1 MKLALKA
8 LPPCPTRVMVTRGL
22 AAKADK
28 EPKHKPASRSRVLQ
42 NLWPIKNHF
51 SNEMM
56 NSRYRQAHTPGYQ
69 PGNRIRATSR
79 TGQAGASD
87 W

>member
-28 EPKHKPASRSRVLQ
+28 EPKHKPASRSSVLQ
-42 NLWPIKNHF
+42 NLRPIKNSL
-51 SNEMM
+51 SN
-56 NSRYRQAHTPGYQ
+56 R
-69 PGNRIRATSR
+69 
-79 TGQAGASD
+79 
-87 W
+87 